1 MGIFNEHSSSSSF
14 TTVPLQGAA
23 GPQGIGFK
31 LTPNG
36 NYDIQNKKLVNVKQ
50 GADPNDV
57 VTKSQIQLLD
67 NAPGDVRA
75 NKAVIYSN
83 SGSVHTNSIYLQD
96 TPDGAGSSNDVR
108 LLTEHQ
114 SYENIHLNIPD
125 LKNFDGH
132 GGRAKSEIMV
142 TSTEQHITG
151 RKTFFDISVL
161 KPDNNDQA
169 ANKKYVDDE
178 IKKIPSPDLSTY
190 LKKDGTVEMTGNL
203 DMGNQQI
210 TNLGANIQNTYDVVN
225 LGFCDTKYLQ
235 KVSNSDLDMDNH
247 KIKDMAQPT
256 DDNDAVN
263 KHYVDHNFLNR
274 LTPNALG
281 GELDMRGHKI
291 IVLGNPSNPNDASTK
306 AYVDTEIAKIP
317 SVGSDLSVY
326 LKKDGSVA
334 MTGNLDMN
342 NKQIKDMAQPTDD
355 NDATTKKYFDDKLEQ
370 SHLVSSHK
378 TNEFKY
384 LTDTDESSS
393 EYNII
398 VYGIAA
404 FNQSPHQNKKAYD
417 ITLIKDSGSNDY
429 RSRIGFN
436 IYTLAIGTYTIVFEF
451 YPPEMT
457 NIQLSCTASE
467 AYIHKAVQRDF
478 TAYSKLLVQFNN
490 NSKQT
495 PNYIYLTMHGTA
507 TATPVQCHLVVYGV
521 KDWSDSVYPGVYDG
535 LDNVMFE
542 YKNGDMEMKVNM
554 DMNNKII
561 SGLINP
567 IFDSEA
573 MNLGYFTNLFKTK
586 YTGTIASGVFQRT
599 NPTNNFQIAA
609 DGNNFF
615 NLYSIVFQSN
625 QQVANAQ
632 ILINGK
638 KQGET
643 TNTDTYHR
651 IGNIIS
657 GSNTF
662 DLPKSRK
669 FISIDS
675 MSILDNIGAGTAV
688 NGTFELKVLYSDF
701 FERYHANFNKIVNVN
716 NNRIINVGDALLDQD
731 AINRRVLVNS
741 ECHYTIEGEIKFGF
755 FKNFVGTNM
764 IVYKQ
769 IRLKRI
775 VISTTSTVTNAAVS
789 IVTRQGGAHHTFS
802 MSIKSGINSMTT
814 NAKLHSIEMAVIIDK
829 NDGRRVVSNFQGKYQ
844 FELSTLY
851 I

>member
-1 MGIFNEHSSSSSF
+1 M
-14 TTVPLQGAA
+14 
-23 GPQGIGFK
+23 
-31 LTPNG
+31 
-36 NYDIQNKKLVNVKQ
+36 
-50 GADPNDV
+50 
-57 VTKSQIQLLD
+57 
-67 NAPGDVRA
+67 
-75 NKAVIYSN
+75 
-83 SGSVHTNSIYLQD
+83 
-96 TPDGAGSSNDVR
+96 
-108 LLTEHQ
+108 
-114 SYENIHLNIPD
+114 
-125 LKNFDGH
+125 
-132 GGRAKSEIMV
+132 
-142 TSTEQHITG
+142 
-151 RKTFFDISVL
+151 
-161 KPDNNDQA
+161 
-169 ANKKYVDDE
+169 
-178 IKKIPSPDLSTY
+178 
-190 LKKDGTVEMTGNL
+190 
-203 DMGNQQI
+203 
-210 TNLGANIQNTYDVVN
+210 
-225 LGFCDTKYLQ
+225 
-235 KVSNSDLDMDNH
+235 
-247 KIKDMAQPT
+247 
-256 DDNDAVN
+256 
-263 KHYVDHNFLNR
+263 
-274 LTPNALG
+274 
-281 GELDMRGHKI
+281 
-291 IVLGNPSNPNDASTK
+291 
-306 AYVDTEIAKIP
+306 
-317 SVGSDLSVY
+317 
-326 LKKDGSVA
+326 
-334 MTGNLDMN
+334 
-342 NKQIKDMAQPTDD
+342 
-355 NDATTKKYFDDKLEQ
+355 
-370 SHLVSSHK
+370 
-378 TNEFKY
+378 
-384 LTDTDESSS
+384 
-393 EYNII
+393 
-398 VYGIAA
+398 YGIAA

-417 ITLIKDSGSNDY
+417 IILIKDSGSNDY

-436 IYTLAIGTYTIVFEF
+436 IYTLAIGKYTIVFEF

-586 YTGTIASGVFQRT
+586 YTGTIASGVFH
-599 NPTNNFQIAA
+599 NFSIPVS
-609 DGNNFF
+609 GNIYF
-615 NLYSIVFQSN
+615 NLYSVVLVSN
-625 QQVANAQ
+625 IQVANAQ
-632 ILINGK
+632 LLIRGK

-669 FISIDS
+669 FVSIDS

-688 NGTFELKVLYSDF
+688 NGTFELKILYSDY
-701 FERYHANFNKIVNVN
+701 FERYHTNFNKIVNVN

-764 IVYKQ
+764 IVHKQ

-775 VISTTSTVTNAAVS
+775 VISTTSTVTNGAVS
-789 IVTRQGGAHHTFS
+789 IVTQQGGARHTFS

-829 NDGRRVVSNFQGKYQ
+829 NDRRRVVSSFQGKYQ

>member
-291 IVLGNPSNPNDASTK
+291 IVLGNPSDPNDASTK

-393 EYNII
+393 EYNIT

-662 DLPKSRK
+662 ALPKSRK
-669 FISIDS
+669 FVSIDS

-688 NGTFELKVLYSDF
+688 NGTFELKVLYSDY

>member
-14 TTVPLQGAA
+14 TTGGFRTVPLQGAA

-31 LTPNG
+31 LTQNG

-67 NAPGDVRA
+67 NAPGNVQAD
-75 NKAVIYSN
+75 KAVIYSN
-83 SGSVHTNSIYLQD
+83 TGSVHTNSIYLQD

-190 LKKDGTVEMTGNL
+190 LKKDGTVEMNGNL

-256 DDNDAVN
+256 DDNDA
-263 KHYVDHNFLNR
+263 
-274 LTPNALG
+274 
-281 GELDMRGHKI
+281 
-291 IVLGNPSNPNDASTK
+291 STK

-342 NKQIKDMAQPTDD
+342 NQYIQNIKTPKANESDKSANVGFVVKEINDSNANLTQQYKDYMA
-355 NDATTKKYFDDKLEQ
+355 Q
-370 SHLVSSHK
+370 SHLISSHK

-393 EYNII
+393 EYNIT
-398 VYGIAA
+398 VNGIAA

-457 NIQLSCTASE
+457 NIQLSCDASE

-507 TATPVQCHLVVYGV
+507 TATPVQCQLVVYGV

-542 YKNGDMEMKVNM
+542 YKNGDMQMQVNL

-561 SGLINP
+561 SSLINP
-567 IFDSEA
+567 IYDSEA

-615 NLYSIVFQSN
+615 NLYSVVFQSN
-625 QQVANAQ
+625 QPVANAQ
-632 ILINGK
+632 LLINGK

-662 DLPKSRK
+662 ALPKSTK
-669 FISIDS
+669 FVSISSISIMDS
-675 MSILDNIGAGTAV
+675 IGAGTAV
-688 NGTFELKVLYSDF
+688 NGTFELKVLHSNYFNKYFKSMNTISIF
-701 FERYHANFNKIVNVN
+701 HGNLRFEIFYLGSNVLKIYPDNFVIIKKIIIYATKGMNGTRLLVQTNTGRNYHALDVK
-716 NNRIINVGDALLDQD
+716 VGR
-731 AINRRVLVNS
+731 N
-741 ECHYTIEGEIKFGF
+741 
-755 FKNFVGTNM
+755 
-764 IVYKQ
+764 
-769 IRLKRI
+769 
-775 VISTTSTVTNAAVS
+775 VISLNLKVKSVAA
-789 IVTRQGGAHHTFS
+789 IMFHKQTDP
-802 MSIKSGINSMTT
+802 INPQIGQVEGS
-814 NAKLHSIEMAVIIDK
+814 
-829 NDGRRVVSNFQGKYQ
+829 
-844 FELSTLY
+844 FEIHLSTLL

>member
-14 TTVPLQGAA
+14 TTGGFRTVPLQGAA

-31 LTPNG
+31 LTQNG

-83 SGSVHTNSIYLQD
+83 TGSVHTNSIYLQD

-203 DMGNQQI
+203 DMGNQQS

-256 DDNDAVN
+256 DDNDV
-263 KHYVDHNFLNR
+263 
-274 LTPNALG
+274 
-281 GELDMRGHKI
+281 
-291 IVLGNPSNPNDASTK
+291 STK
-306 AYVDTEIAKIP
+306 AYVDNEIAKIP
-317 SVGSDLSVY
+317 SVASDLSVY

-342 NKQIKDMAQPTDD
+342 NQYIQNIKRPKANESDKSANVGFVVKEINDSNANLTQQYKDYMA
-355 NDATTKKYFDDKLEQ
+355 Q
-370 SHLVSSHK
+370 SHLISSHK

-384 LTDTDESSS
+384 LIDSDESSS
-393 EYNII
+393 EYNIT
-398 VYGIAA
+398 VNGIAA

-457 NIQLSCTASE
+457 NIQLSCDASE

-542 YKNGDMEMKVNM
+542 YKNGDMQMQVNL

-561 SGLINP
+561 SSLINP
-567 IFDSEA
+567 IYDSEA

-615 NLYSIVFQSN
+615 NLYSVVFQSN

-662 DLPKSRK
+662 DLPKSTK
-669 FISIDS
+669 FVSIGSISIMDS
-675 MSILDNIGAGTAV
+675 IGAGTAV
-688 NGTFELKVLYSDF
+688 TGTFELKVLHSNY
-701 FERYHANFNKIVNVN
+701 FNK
-716 NNRIINVGDALLDQD
+716 
-731 AINRRVLVNS
+731 
-741 ECHYTIEGEIKFGF
+741 
-755 FKNFVGTNM
+755 
-764 IVYKQ
+764 
-769 IRLKRI
+769 
-775 VISTTSTVTNAAVS
+775 
-789 IVTRQGGAHHTFS
+789 
-802 MSIKSGINSMTT
+802 
-814 NAKLHSIEMAVIIDK
+814 
-829 NDGRRVVSNFQGKYQ
+829 
-844 FELSTLY
+844 
-851 I
+851 

>member
-1 MGIFNEHSSSSSF
+1 M
-14 TTVPLQGAA
+14 
-23 GPQGIGFK
+23 
-31 LTPNG
+31 
-36 NYDIQNKKLVNVKQ
+36 
-50 GADPNDV
+50 
-57 VTKSQIQLLD
+57 LD

-291 IVLGNPSNPNDASTK
+291 IVLGNPSDPNDASTK
-306 AYVDTEIAKIP
+306 AYVDTEIAKIQ

-393 EYNII
+393 EYNIT

-467 AYIHKAVQRDF
+467 AYIQKAVQRDF

-542 YKNGDMEMKVNM
+542 YKNGDMQMQVNL

-561 SGLINP
+561 SSLINP

-586 YTGTIASGVFQRT
+586 YTGTIASGVFH
-599 NPTNNFQIAA
+599 NFSIPVS
-609 DGNNFF
+609 GNIYF
-615 NLYSIVFQSN
+615 NLYSVVLVSN
-625 QQVANAQ
+625 IQVANAQ

-662 DLPKSRK
+662 ALPKSTK
-669 FISIDS
+669 FVSIDS
-675 MSILDNIGAGTAV
+675 MSIMDSIGAGTAV
-688 NGTFELKVLYSDF
+688 NGTFELKVLYSDY

-829 NDGRRVVSNFQGKYQ
+829 NDRRRVVSNFQGKYQ

>member
-210 TNLGANIQNTYDVVN
+210 THLGANIQNTYDVVN

-393 EYNII
+393 EYNIT

-521 KDWSDSVYPGVYDG
+521 KDWSDSVYPGVHDG
-535 LDNVMFE
+535 LDNEMFE

-561 SGLINP
+561 SGLLNP

-586 YTGTIASGVFQRT
+586 YSGTIASGVFQRT

-662 DLPKSRK
+662 DLPKSTK
-669 FISIDS
+669 FVSIDS

-688 NGTFELKVLYSDF
+688 NGTFELKVLYSDYF
-701 FERYHANFNKIVNVN
+701 DRYHADDKSWLSNIETSSVVNGNIKNGVFENVHGYQFGTLGPVKIKNIVINTKNHYQVSFVAIANSKTLFSHLIQFNMRIGRNFITTNTTIKPM
-716 NNRIINVGDALLDQD
+716 IIQMGIFKRRPGFTSPT
-731 AINRRVLVNS
+731 INREV
-741 ECHYTIEGEIKFGF
+741 TGTFEI
-755 FKNFVGTNM
+755 
-764 IVYKQ
+764 Y
-769 IRLKRI
+769 
-775 VISTTSTVTNAAVS
+775 
-789 IVTRQGGAHHTFS
+789 
-802 MSIKSGINSMTT
+802 
-814 NAKLHSIEMAVIIDK
+814 
-829 NDGRRVVSNFQGKYQ
+829 
-844 FELSTLY
+844 LSTLL

>member
-31 LTPNG
+31 LTQNG

-67 NAPGDVRA
+67 NAPGNVQA

-151 RKTFFDISVL
+151 RKTFFEISVL

-274 LTPNALG
+274 LTPNAIG
-281 GELDMRGHKI
+281 GDLDMRGHKI
-291 IVLGNPSNPNDASTK
+291 MILGNPSDPNDASTK

-393 EYNII
+393 EYNIT

-542 YKNGDMEMKVNM
+542 YKNGDMEIKVNL
-554 DMNNKII
+554 DMNNKI

-567 IFDSEA
+567 IYDSEA

-615 NLYSIVFQSN
+615 NLYSIVLVSN
-625 QQVANAQ
+625 IQVANAQ

-662 DLPKSRK
+662 DLPKSIK
-669 FISIDS
+669 FVSIDS
-675 MSILDNIGAGTAV
+675 ISIMDNIGAGTAV

-701 FERYHANFNKIVNVN
+701 FERYHADNKSWLSNIETSSVVNGNIKNGVFENVHSFKYGTLGPVKIKNIVINTKNHYQVSFVAIANSKTLFSQLIPFNMRSGRNLVTTNTTFKPM
-716 NNRIINVGDALLDQD
+716 INQMSIAKRNPGFNYPV
-731 AINRRVLVNS
+731 INRQV
-741 ECHYTIEGEIKFGF
+741 TGTFEI
-755 FKNFVGTNM
+755 
-764 IVYKQ
+764 Y
-769 IRLKRI
+769 L
-775 VISTTSTVTNAAVS
+775 
-789 IVTRQGGAHHTFS
+789 
-802 MSIKSGINSMTT
+802 
-814 NAKLHSIEMAVIIDK
+814 L
-829 NDGRRVVSNFQGKYQ
+829 
-844 FELSTLY
+844 TLL

>member
-1 MGIFNEHSSSSSF
+1 M
-14 TTVPLQGAA
+14 
-23 GPQGIGFK
+23 
-31 LTPNG
+31 
-36 NYDIQNKKLVNVKQ
+36 
-50 GADPNDV
+50 
-57 VTKSQIQLLD
+57 
-67 NAPGDVRA
+67 
-75 NKAVIYSN
+75 
-83 SGSVHTNSIYLQD
+83 
-96 TPDGAGSSNDVR
+96 
-108 LLTEHQ
+108 TEHQ

-125 LKNFDGH
+125 LKNVDGH

-291 IVLGNPSNPNDASTK
+291 IVLGNPSDPNDASTK

-393 EYNII
+393 EYNIT

-542 YKNGDMEMKVNM
+542 YKNGDMEMKVNL

-567 IFDSEA
+567 LYDSEA

-615 NLYSIVFQSN
+615 NLYSVVFQSN
-625 QQVANAQ
+625 QEVANAQ

-662 DLPKSRK
+662 DLPKSTK
-669 FISIDS
+669 FVSIDS

-688 NGTFELKVLYSDF
+688 NGTFELKVLYSDY
-701 FERYHANFNKIVNVN
+701 FERYHAVNKSWLSNIETSSVVNGNIKNGVFENVHGFQFGTLGPVKIENIVINTKNHYQVSFVAIANSKTLFSHLIQFNMKIGRNFVTTNTTIKPMIIQMGIFK
-716 NNRIINVGDALLDQD
+716 RRPGFTSPIINQEVTG
-731 AINRRVLVNS
+731 
-741 ECHYTIEGEIKFGF
+741 TFEI
-755 FKNFVGTNM
+755 
-764 IVYKQ
+764 Y
-769 IRLKRI
+769 
-775 VISTTSTVTNAAVS
+775 
-789 IVTRQGGAHHTFS
+789 
-802 MSIKSGINSMTT
+802 
-814 NAKLHSIEMAVIIDK
+814 
-829 NDGRRVVSNFQGKYQ
+829 
-844 FELSTLY
+844 LSTLL

>member
-210 TNLGANIQNTYDVVN
+210 THLGANIQNTYDVVN

-291 IVLGNPSNPNDASTK
+291 IVLGNPSDPNDASTK

-393 EYNII
+393 EYNIT

-561 SGLINP
+561 SGLLNP

-586 YTGTIASGVFQRT
+586 YTGTIASGVFH
-599 NPTNNFQIAA
+599 NFSIPVS
-609 DGNNFF
+609 GNIYF
-615 NLYSIVFQSN
+615 NLYSVVLVSN
-625 QQVANAQ
+625 IQVANAQ
-632 ILINGK
+632 LLIRGK
-638 KQGET
+638 KQGQT
-643 TNTDTYHR
+643 SNTDTYHR

-657 GSNTF
+657 GSKTF
-662 DLPKSRK
+662 DLPKSTT
-669 FISIDS
+669 FVSIDS
-675 MSILDNIGAGTAV
+675 MSILDNIGAGTAI
-688 NGTFELKVLYSDF
+688 NGTFELKILYSDY
-701 FERYHANFNKIVNVN
+701 FERYHAVNKSWLSNIETSSVVNGNIKNGVFENVHGFNFGTLGPVKIKNIV
-716 NNRIINVGDALLDQD
+716 INTKNHYQVSFI
-731 AINRRVLVNS
+731 AIANS
-741 ECHYTIEGEIKFGF
+741 KTLFSHLIQFNMKIGR
-755 FKNFVGTNM
+755 NFV
-764 IVYKQ
+764 
-769 IRLKRI
+769 
-775 VISTTSTVTNAAVS
+775 
-789 IVTRQGGAHHTFS
+789 
-802 MSIKSGINSMTT
+802 TT
-814 NAKLHSIEMAVIIDK
+814 NTTIKPMIIQMGIFK
-829 NDGRRVVSNFQGKYQ
+829 RRPGFTSPTINQEVTGT
-844 FELSTLY
+844 FEIYLSTLL

>member
-291 IVLGNPSNPNDASTK
+291 IVLGNPSDPNDASTK

-393 EYNII
+393 EYNIT

-561 SGLINP
+561 SGLLNP

-669 FISIDS
+669 FVSIDS
-675 MSILDNIGAGTAV
+675 MSILDNIGAGTAI
-688 NGTFELKVLYSDF
+688 NGTFELKILYSDY
-701 FERYHANFNKIVNVN
+701 FERYHTNFNKIVNVN

-764 IVYKQ
+764 IVYEQ

-789 IVTRQGGAHHTFS
+789 IVTREGGAHHTFS

-814 NAKLHSIEMAVIIDK
+814 NAKLHSIEMAAIIDK
-829 NDGRRVVSNFQGKYQ
+829 NDGRRVVSSFQGKYQ

>member
-96 TPDGAGSSNDVR
+96 IPDGAGSSNDVR

-210 TNLGANIQNTYDVVN
+210 TNLGANIQNTYDVVS

-291 IVLGNPSNPNDASTK
+291 IVLGNPSDPNDASTK

-393 EYNII
+393 EYNIT

-561 SGLINP
+561 SGLLNP

-669 FISIDS
+669 FVSIDS

-688 NGTFELKVLYSDF
+688 NGTFELKVLYSDY
-701 FERYHANFNKIVNVN
+701 FERYHAVNKSWLSNIETSSVVNGNIKNGVFENVHGFNFGTLGPVKI
-716 NNRIINVGDALLDQD
+716 
-731 AINRRVLVNS
+731 
-741 ECHYTIEGEIKFGF
+741 
-755 FKNFVGTNM
+755 KN
-764 IVYKQ
+764 
-769 IRLKRI
+769 I
-775 VISTTSTVTNAAVS
+775 VINTKNHYQVS
-789 IVTRQGGAHHTFS
+789 FVAIANSKTLFS
-802 MSIKSGINSMTT
+802 HLIQFNMKIGRNFITT
-814 NAKLHSIEMAVIIDK
+814 NTTIKPMIIQMGIFK
-829 NDGRRVVSNFQGKYQ
+829 RRPGFTSPILNREVTGT
-844 FELSTLY
+844 FEIYLSTLL

>member
-1 MGIFNEHSSSSSF
+1 
-14 TTVPLQGAA
+14 
-23 GPQGIGFK
+23 
-31 LTPNG
+31 
-36 NYDIQNKKLVNVKQ
+36 
-50 GADPNDV
+50 
-57 VTKSQIQLLD
+57 
-67 NAPGDVRA
+67 
-75 NKAVIYSN
+75 
-83 SGSVHTNSIYLQD
+83 
-96 TPDGAGSSNDVR
+96 
-108 LLTEHQ
+108 
-114 SYENIHLNIPD
+114 
-125 LKNFDGH
+125 
-132 GGRAKSEIMV
+132 
-142 TSTEQHITG
+142 
-151 RKTFFDISVL
+151 
-161 KPDNNDQA
+161 
-169 ANKKYVDDE
+169 
-178 IKKIPSPDLSTY
+178 
-190 LKKDGTVEMTGNL
+190 
-203 DMGNQQI
+203 
-210 TNLGANIQNTYDVVN
+210 
-225 LGFCDTKYLQ
+225 
-235 KVSNSDLDMDNH
+235 
-247 KIKDMAQPT
+247 
-256 DDNDAVN
+256 
-263 KHYVDHNFLNR
+263 
-274 LTPNALG
+274 
-281 GELDMRGHKI
+281 
-291 IVLGNPSNPNDASTK
+291 
-306 AYVDTEIAKIP
+306 
-317 SVGSDLSVY
+317 
-326 LKKDGSVA
+326 

-393 EYNII
+393 EYNIT
-398 VYGIAA
+398 VYGTAA

-542 YKNGDMEMKVNM
+542 YKNGDMEMKVNL

-567 IFDSEA
+567 LYDSEA

-615 NLYSIVFQSN
+615 NLYSVVFQSN

-662 DLPKSRK
+662 ALPKSRK
-669 FISIDS
+669 FVSISS

-701 FERYHANFNKIVNVN
+701 FERYHAVNKSWLSNIETSSVVNGNIKNGVFE
-716 NNRIINVGDALLDQD
+716 NVHGF
-731 AINRRVLVNS
+731 
-741 ECHYTIEGEIKFGF
+741 KFGTLGPVKI
-755 FKNFVGTNM
+755 KN
-764 IVYKQ
+764 
-769 IRLKRI
+769 I
-775 VISTTSTVTNAAVS
+775 VINTKNHYQVSFVTNANS
-789 IVTRQGGAHHTFS
+789 KTLFS
-802 MSIKSGINSMTT
+802 HLIQFNMKIGRNFVTT
-814 NAKLHSIEMAVIIDK
+814 NTTIKPMIIQMGIFK
-829 NDGRRVVSNFQGKYQ
+829 RRPGFTSPTINQEVTGT
-844 FELSTLY
+844 FEIYLSTLL

>member
-169 ANKKYVDDE
+169 ANKKSVDDE

-291 IVLGNPSNPNDASTK
+291 IVLGNPSNPNDAFTK

-393 EYNII
+393 EYNIT

-561 SGLINP
+561 SGLLNP

-586 YTGTIASGVFQRT
+586 YTGTIASGVFH
-599 NPTNNFQIAA
+599 NFSIPVS
-609 DGNNFF
+609 GNIYF
-615 NLYSIVFQSN
+615 NLYSVVLVSN
-625 QQVANAQ
+625 IQVANAQ
-632 ILINGK
+632 LLIRGK

-669 FISIDS
+669 FVSIDS
-675 MSILDNIGAGTAV
+675 MSILDNIGAGTAI
-688 NGTFELKVLYSDF
+688 NGTFELKILYSDY
-701 FERYHANFNKIVNVN
+701 FERYHTNFNKMVNVN

-764 IVYKQ
+764 IVYEQ

-829 NDGRRVVSNFQGKYQ
+829 NDRRRVVSNFQGKYQ

>member
-14 TTVPLQGAA
+14 TTGGFRTVPLQGAA

-31 LTPNG
+31 LTQNG

-57 VTKSQIQLLD
+57 VTKSQIKLLD
-67 NAPGDVRA
+67 NARGDVRA

-178 IKKIPSPDLSTY
+178 IKKIPLPDLSTY

-393 EYNII
+393 EYNIT

-457 NIQLSCTASE
+457 NIQLSCDASE

-542 YKNGDMEMKVNM
+542 YKNGDMEMKVNL

-567 IFDSEA
+567 LYDSEA

-586 YTGTIASGVFQRT
+586 YTGTITSGVFQRT

-669 FISIDS
+669 FVSIDS

-701 FERYHANFNKIVNVN
+701 FERYHAVNKSWLSNIETSSVVNGDIKNGVFENVHGYKFGTLGPVKIKNIVINTKNQYQVSFVAIANSKTLFSHLIPFNMKIGRNFVTTNTTIKP
-716 NNRIINVGDALLDQD
+716 RIIQMGIFKRRPSFTSPSL
-731 AINRRVLVNS
+731 NREV
-741 ECHYTIEGEIKFGF
+741 TGTFEI
-755 FKNFVGTNM
+755 
-764 IVYKQ
+764 Y
-769 IRLKRI
+769 
-775 VISTTSTVTNAAVS
+775 
-789 IVTRQGGAHHTFS
+789 
-802 MSIKSGINSMTT
+802 
-814 NAKLHSIEMAVIIDK
+814 
-829 NDGRRVVSNFQGKYQ
+829 
-844 FELSTLY
+844 LSTLL

>member
-57 VTKSQIQLLD
+57 VTKNQIQLLD

-615 NLYSIVFQSN
+615 NLYSVVFQSN

-643 TNTDTYHR
+643 TNTNTYHR

-662 DLPKSRK
+662 ALPKSRK
-669 FISIDS
+669 FVSIDS
-675 MSILDNIGAGTAV
+675 MSILDNIGAGTAI
-688 NGTFELKVLYSDF
+688 NGTFELKVLYSDY

-764 IVYKQ
+764 IVYEQ

-789 IVTRQGGAHHTFS
+789 IVTREGGARHTFS

-814 NAKLHSIEMAVIIDK
+814 NAKLHNIEMAVIIDK
-829 NDGRRVVSNFQGKYQ
+829 NDRRRVVSNFQGKYQ

>member
-14 TTVPLQGAA
+14 TTGGFRTVPLQGAA

-31 LTPNG
+31 LTQNG

-67 NAPGDVRA
+67 NAPGNEQAD
-75 NKAVIYSN
+75 KAVIYSN
-83 SGSVHTNSIYLQD
+83 TGSVHTNSIYLQD

-178 IKKIPSPDLSTY
+178 IKKIPSLDLSTY

-203 DMGNQQI
+203 DMGNQQM

-256 DDNDAVN
+256 DDNDVVN

-274 LTPNALG
+274 LTPNAIG
-281 GELDMRGHKI
+281 GDLDMRGHKI
-291 IVLGNPSNPNDASTK
+291 MILGNPSDPNDASTK
-306 AYVDTEIAKIP
+306 AYVDNEISKIP

-393 EYNII
+393 EYNIT
-398 VYGIAA
+398 VNGIAA

-457 NIQLSCTASE
+457 NIQLSCDASE

-507 TATPVQCHLVVYGV
+507 TATPVQCQLVVYGV

-542 YKNGDMEMKVNM
+542 YKNGDMQMQVNL

-567 IFDSEA
+567 IYDSEA

-615 NLYSIVFQSN
+615 NLYSVVFQSN

-638 KQGET
+638 KQGQT
-643 TNTDTYHR
+643 SNSDTYHR

-662 DLPKSRK
+662 DLPKSTK
-669 FISIDS
+669 FVSISSISIMDS
-675 MSILDNIGAGTAV
+675 IGAGTAV
-688 NGTFELKVLYSDF
+688 TGTFELKVLHSNYFNKYLKSINTISIFYGNIKKERFYLGSNILRIPAYNF
-701 FERYHANFNKIVNVN
+701 FILKTVIIYATKGINHTRLLIQTKSRGSIYHALDVKVGLNVIDLN
-716 NNRIINVGDALLDQD
+716 MKLDSISGMIFHKQTDPINPQIGQV
-731 AINRRVLVNS
+731 
-741 ECHYTIEGEIKFGF
+741 EGSFEI
-755 FKNFVGTNM
+755 
-764 IVYKQ
+764 
-769 IRLKRI
+769 
-775 VISTTSTVTNAAVS
+775 
-789 IVTRQGGAHHTFS
+789 H
-802 MSIKSGINSMTT
+802 
-814 NAKLHSIEMAVIIDK
+814 
-829 NDGRRVVSNFQGKYQ
+829 
-844 FELSTLY
+844 LSTLL

>member
-1 MGIFNEHSSSSSF
+1 
-14 TTVPLQGAA
+14 
-23 GPQGIGFK
+23 
-31 LTPNG
+31 
-36 NYDIQNKKLVNVKQ
+36 
-50 GADPNDV
+50 
-57 VTKSQIQLLD
+57 
-67 NAPGDVRA
+67 
-75 NKAVIYSN
+75 
-83 SGSVHTNSIYLQD
+83 
-96 TPDGAGSSNDVR
+96 
-108 LLTEHQ
+108 
-114 SYENIHLNIPD
+114 
-125 LKNFDGH
+125 
-132 GGRAKSEIMV
+132 
-142 TSTEQHITG
+142 
-151 RKTFFDISVL
+151 
-161 KPDNNDQA
+161 
-169 ANKKYVDDE
+169 
-178 IKKIPSPDLSTY
+178 
-190 LKKDGTVEMTGNL
+190 
-203 DMGNQQI
+203 
-210 TNLGANIQNTYDVVN
+210 
-225 LGFCDTKYLQ
+225 
-235 KVSNSDLDMDNH
+235 MDNH

-291 IVLGNPSNPNDASTK
+291 IVLGNPSDPNDASTK

-393 EYNII
+393 EYNIT

-495 PNYIYLTMHGTA
+495 PDYIYLTMHGTA

-542 YKNGDMEMKVNM
+542 YKNGDMEMKVNL

-567 IFDSEA
+567 LYDSEA

-625 QQVANAQ
+625 QQVANAH

-669 FISIDS
+669 FVSIDS

-701 FERYHANFNKIVNVN
+701 FERYHAVNKSWLSNIETSGVVNGNIKNGVFENVHGFKFGTLGPVKIKNIVINTKNHYQVSFVAIANSKTLFSHLIQFNMKIGRNFVTTNTTIKPMIIQMGIFK
-716 NNRIINVGDALLDQD
+716 RRPGFTSPIINQEVTG
-731 AINRRVLVNS
+731 
-741 ECHYTIEGEIKFGF
+741 TFEI
-755 FKNFVGTNM
+755 
-764 IVYKQ
+764 Y
-769 IRLKRI
+769 
-775 VISTTSTVTNAAVS
+775 
-789 IVTRQGGAHHTFS
+789 
-802 MSIKSGINSMTT
+802 
-814 NAKLHSIEMAVIIDK
+814 
-829 NDGRRVVSNFQGKYQ
+829 
-844 FELSTLY
+844 LSTLL

>member
-14 TTVPLQGAA
+14 TTGGFRTVPLQGAA

-31 LTPNG
+31 LTQNG

-67 NAPGDVRA
+67 NAPGNVQAD
-75 NKAVIYSN
+75 KAVIYSN
-83 SGSVHTNSIYLQD
+83 TGSVHTNSIYLQD

-203 DMGNQQI
+203 DVSNQQI

-342 NKQIKDMAQPTDD
+342 KKQIKDMAQPTDD

-393 EYNII
+393 EYNIT
-398 VYGIAA
+398 VNGIAA
-404 FNQSPHQNKKAYD
+404 FNQSPHQNKRAYD

-429 RSRIGFN
+429 TSRIGFN

-457 NIQLSCTASE
+457 NIQLSCDASE

-542 YKNGDMEMKVNM
+542 YKNGDMQMKVNL

-567 IFDSEA
+567 IYDSEA

-599 NPTNNFQIAA
+599 NPTNNFQITA

-615 NLYSIVFQSN
+615 NLYSVVFQSN

-632 ILINGK
+632 ILINGV

-662 DLPKSRK
+662 DLPKSMK
-669 FISIDS
+669 FVSIDS

-688 NGTFELKVLYSDF
+688 NGTFELKVLHSNYLVKYFKSINTISIF
-701 FERYHANFNKIVNVN
+701 HGTLRNEIFYLGSNALRIPAYNFIILKTIIIYATKGMNHTRIFIQTKSRRSIYHRLDVKVG
-716 NNRIINVGDALLDQD
+716 INVISLNMKLDSKTGMMSHKQTEPETPQ
-731 AINRRVLVNS
+731 IGRV
-741 ECHYTIEGEIKFGF
+741 EGSFEI
-755 FKNFVGTNM
+755 
-764 IVYKQ
+764 
-769 IRLKRI
+769 
-775 VISTTSTVTNAAVS
+775 
-789 IVTRQGGAHHTFS
+789 H
-802 MSIKSGINSMTT
+802 
-814 NAKLHSIEMAVIIDK
+814 
-829 NDGRRVVSNFQGKYQ
+829 
-844 FELSTLY
+844 LSTLL

>member
-190 LKKDGTVEMTGNL
+190 NILKKDGTVEMTGNL

-393 EYNII
+393 EYNIT

-586 YTGTIASGVFQRT
+586 YTGTIASGVFH
-599 NPTNNFQIAA
+599 NFSIPVS
-609 DGNNFF
+609 GNIYF
-615 NLYSIVFQSN
+615 NLYSVVLVSN

-662 DLPKSRK
+662 ALPKSRK
-669 FISIDS
+669 FVSIDS

-688 NGTFELKVLYSDF
+688 NGTFELKVLYSDY

-755 FKNFVGTNM
+755 FKNFVG
-764 IVYKQ
+764 Q
-769 IRLKRI
+769 I
-775 VISTTSTVTNAAVS
+775 
-789 IVTRQGGAHHTFS
+789 
-802 MSIKSGINSMTT
+802 
-814 NAKLHSIEMAVIIDK
+814 
-829 NDGRRVVSNFQGKYQ
+829 
-844 FELSTLY
+844 
-851 I
+851 

>member
-31 LTPNG
+31 LTQNG

-50 GADPNDV
+50 GADLNDV

-67 NAPGDVRA
+67 NAPGNVQAD
-75 NKAVIYSN
+75 KAVIYSN
-83 SGSVHTNSIYLQD
+83 TGSVHTNSIYLQD

-393 EYNII
+393 EYNIT
-398 VYGIAA
+398 VNGIAA

-457 NIQLSCTASE
+457 NIQLSCDASE

-542 YKNGDMEMKVNM
+542 YKNGDMEMKVNL

-567 IFDSEA
+567 LYDSEA

-609 DGNNFF
+609 DGDNFF

-662 DLPKSRK
+662 ALPKSRK
-669 FISIDS
+669 FVSISS

-701 FERYHANFNKIVNVN
+701 FERYHADNKSWLSNIETSSVVNGNIKNGVFE
-716 NNRIINVGDALLDQD
+716 NVHG
-731 AINRRVLVNS
+731 
-741 ECHYTIEGEIKFGF
+741 YKFGTLGPVKIKNIVINTKNHYQVSF
-755 FKNFVGTNM
+755 VAIANSKTLFSHLIQFNMKIGRNFV
-764 IVYKQ
+764 
-769 IRLKRI
+769 
-775 VISTTSTVTNAAVS
+775 
-789 IVTRQGGAHHTFS
+789 
-802 MSIKSGINSMTT
+802 TT
-814 NAKLHSIEMAVIIDK
+814 NTTIKP
-829 NDGRRVVSNFQGKYQ
+829 
-844 FELSTLY
+844 
-851 I
+851 

>member
-1 MGIFNEHSSSSSF
+1 
-14 TTVPLQGAA
+14 
-23 GPQGIGFK
+23 
-31 LTPNG
+31 
-36 NYDIQNKKLVNVKQ
+36 
-50 GADPNDV
+50 
-57 VTKSQIQLLD
+57 
-67 NAPGDVRA
+67 
-75 NKAVIYSN
+75 
-83 SGSVHTNSIYLQD
+83 
-96 TPDGAGSSNDVR
+96 
-108 LLTEHQ
+108 
-114 SYENIHLNIPD
+114 
-125 LKNFDGH
+125 
-132 GGRAKSEIMV
+132 
-142 TSTEQHITG
+142 
-151 RKTFFDISVL
+151 
-161 KPDNNDQA
+161 
-169 ANKKYVDDE
+169 
-178 IKKIPSPDLSTY
+178 
-190 LKKDGTVEMTGNL
+190 
-203 DMGNQQI
+203 
-210 TNLGANIQNTYDVVN
+210 
-225 LGFCDTKYLQ
+225 
-235 KVSNSDLDMDNH
+235 
-247 KIKDMAQPT
+247 
-256 DDNDAVN
+256 
-263 KHYVDHNFLNR
+263 
-274 LTPNALG
+274 
-281 GELDMRGHKI
+281 
-291 IVLGNPSNPNDASTK
+291 
-306 AYVDTEIAKIP
+306 
-317 SVGSDLSVY
+317 
-326 LKKDGSVA
+326 
-334 MTGNLDMN
+334 
-342 NKQIKDMAQPTDD
+342 
-355 NDATTKKYFDDKLEQ
+355 
-370 SHLVSSHK
+370 
-378 TNEFKY
+378 
-384 LTDTDESSS
+384 
-393 EYNII
+393 
-398 VYGIAA
+398 
-404 FNQSPHQNKKAYD
+404 
-417 ITLIKDSGSNDY
+417 
-429 RSRIGFN
+429 
-436 IYTLAIGTYTIVFEF
+436 
-451 YPPEMT
+451 
-457 NIQLSCTASE
+457 
-467 AYIHKAVQRDF
+467 
-478 TAYSKLLVQFNN
+478 
-490 NSKQT
+490 
-495 PNYIYLTMHGTA
+495 
-507 TATPVQCHLVVYGV
+507 
-521 KDWSDSVYPGVYDG
+521 
-535 LDNVMFE
+535 
-542 YKNGDMEMKVNM
+542 MKVNM

-615 NLYSIVFQSN
+615 NLYSVVFQSN

-669 FISIDS
+669 FVSIDS
-675 MSILDNIGAGTAV
+675 MSILDNIGAGTAI
-688 NGTFELKVLYSDF
+688 NGTFELKILYSDY
-701 FERYHANFNKIVNVN
+701 FERYHTNFNKIVNVN

>member
-1 MGIFNEHSSSSSF
+1 MGIFDEHSSSSSF
-14 TTVPLQGAA
+14 TTGGFRTVPLQGAA

-31 LTPNG
+31 LTQNG

-57 VTKSQIQLLD
+57 VSKSQIQLLD
-67 NAPGDVRA
+67 NAPGNVQAD
-75 NKAVIYSN
+75 KAVIYSN
-83 SGSVHTNSIYLQD
+83 TGSVHTNSIYLQD

-203 DMGNQQI
+203 DIGNQQI

-247 KIKDMAQPT
+247 KIKDKAQPT
-256 DDNDAVN
+256 DD
-263 KHYVDHNFLNR
+263 
-274 LTPNALG
+274 
-281 GELDMRGHKI
+281 
-291 IVLGNPSNPNDASTK
+291 NDASTK
-306 AYVDTEIAKIP
+306 AYVDNEIAKIP

-342 NKQIKDMAQPTDD
+342 NQYIENIKTPKANESDKSANVGFVVKEINDSNTNLTQQYKDYMA
-355 NDATTKKYFDDKLEQ
+355 Q
-370 SHLVSSHK
+370 SHLISSHK

-384 LTDTDESSS
+384 LIDSDESSS
-393 EYNII
+393 EYNIT
-398 VYGIAA
+398 VNGIAA

-457 NIQLSCTASE
+457 NIQLSCDASE

-542 YKNGDMEMKVNM
+542 YKNGDMQMQVNL

-561 SGLINP
+561 SSLINP
-567 IFDSEA
+567 IYDSEA
-573 MNLGYFTNLFKTK
+573 MNLGYLTNLFKTK

-615 NLYSIVFQSN
+615 NLYSVVFQSN
-625 QQVANAQ
+625 QQVANA
-632 ILINGK
+632 
-638 KQGET
+638 
-643 TNTDTYHR
+643 
-651 IGNIIS
+651 
-657 GSNTF
+657 
-662 DLPKSRK
+662 
-669 FISIDS
+669 
-675 MSILDNIGAGTAV
+675 
-688 NGTFELKVLYSDF
+688 
-701 FERYHANFNKIVNVN
+701 
-716 NNRIINVGDALLDQD
+716 
-731 AINRRVLVNS
+731 
-741 ECHYTIEGEIKFGF
+741 
-755 FKNFVGTNM
+755 
-764 IVYKQ
+764 
-769 IRLKRI
+769 
-775 VISTTSTVTNAAVS
+775 
-789 IVTRQGGAHHTFS
+789 
-802 MSIKSGINSMTT
+802 
-814 NAKLHSIEMAVIIDK
+814 
-829 NDGRRVVSNFQGKYQ
+829 
-844 FELSTLY
+844 
-851 I
+851 

>member
-256 DDNDAVN
+256 DDKDAVN

-393 EYNII
+393 EYNIT

-436 IYTLAIGTYTIVFEF
+436 IYTLAIGKYTIVFEF

-535 LDNVMFE
+535 LNNVMFE

-561 SGLINP
+561 SGLLNP

-586 YTGTIASGVFQRT
+586 YTGTIASGVFH
-599 NPTNNFQIAA
+599 NFSIPVS
-609 DGNNFF
+609 GNIYF
-615 NLYSIVFQSN
+615 NLYSVVLVSN
-625 QQVANAQ
+625 IQVANAQ
-632 ILINGK
+632 LLIRGK

-669 FISIDS
+669 FVSIDS
-675 MSILDNIGAGTAV
+675 MSILDNIGAGTAI
-688 NGTFELKVLYSDF
+688 NGTFELKILYSDY
-701 FERYHANFNKIVNVN
+701 FERYHTNFNKIVNVN

-764 IVYKQ
+764 IVYEQ

-789 IVTRQGGAHHTFS
+789 IVTREGGAHHTFS

-814 NAKLHSIEMAVIIDK
+814 NAKLHSIQMAVIIDK
-829 NDGRRVVSNFQGKYQ
+829 NNRRRVVSNFQGKYQ

>member
-235 KVSNSDLDMDNH
+235 KVSNSDLDMDSH

-393 EYNII
+393 EYNIT

-436 IYTLAIGTYTIVFEF
+436 IYTLAIGKYTIVFEF

-535 LDNVMFE
+535 LDNDMFE

-561 SGLINP
+561 SGLLNP

-586 YTGTIASGVFQRT
+586 YTGTIASGVFH
-599 NPTNNFQIAA
+599 NFSIPVS
-609 DGNNFF
+609 GNIYF
-615 NLYSIVFQSN
+615 NLYSVVLVSN

-632 ILINGK
+632 LLIRGK

-669 FISIDS
+669 FVSIDS
-675 MSILDNIGAGTAV
+675 MSILDSIGAGTAV
-688 NGTFELKVLYSDF
+688 NGTFELKVLYSDY

-764 IVYKQ
+764 IVHEQ

-789 IVTRQGGAHHTFS
+789 IVTREGGAHHTFS

-814 NAKLHSIEMAVIIDK
+814 NAKLHSIQMAVIIDK
-829 NDGRRVVSNFQGKYQ
+829 NNRRRVVSNFQGKYQ

>member
-96 TPDGAGSSNDVR
+96 TPDGAGSFNDVR

-151 RKTFFDISVL
+151 RKIFFDISVL

-210 TNLGANIQNTYDVVN
+210 THLGSNIQNTYDVVN

-291 IVLGNPSNPNDASTK
+291 IVLGNPSDPNDASTK

-393 EYNII
+393 EYNIT

-561 SGLINP
+561 SGLLNP

-669 FISIDS
+669 FVSIDS

-688 NGTFELKVLYSDF
+688 NGTFELKVLYSDY
-701 FERYHANFNKIVNVN
+701 FERYHAVNKSWLSNIETTSVVNGNIENGVFENVHGFNFGTLGPVKIKNIVINTKQHYQVSFVAIANSKTSFSHLIQFNMRIGRNFITTNTTIKPMIIQMGIYKKSPGNVSP
-716 NNRIINVGDALLDQD
+716 IINHEVTG
-731 AINRRVLVNS
+731 
-741 ECHYTIEGEIKFGF
+741 TFEI
-755 FKNFVGTNM
+755 
-764 IVYKQ
+764 Y
-769 IRLKRI
+769 
-775 VISTTSTVTNAAVS
+775 
-789 IVTRQGGAHHTFS
+789 
-802 MSIKSGINSMTT
+802 
-814 NAKLHSIEMAVIIDK
+814 
-829 NDGRRVVSNFQGKYQ
+829 
-844 FELSTLY
+844 LSTLL

>member
-1 MGIFNEHSSSSSF
+1 MGIFNEHSSSSSCTTGGF
-14 TTVPLQGAA
+14 RTVPLQGAA

-31 LTPNG
+31 LTQNG

-67 NAPGDVRA
+67 NAPGNVQAD
-75 NKAVIYSN
+75 KAVIYSN
-83 SGSVHTNSIYLQD
+83 TGSVHTNSIYLQD

-114 SYENIHLNIPD
+114 SYENIHLHIPD
-125 LKNFDGH
+125 LQNFDGY

-151 RKTFFDISVL
+151 RKTFFDINVL

-210 TNLGANIQNTYDVVN
+210 TYLGANIQNTYDVVN

-256 DDNDAVN
+256 DDNDA
-263 KHYVDHNFLNR
+263 
-274 LTPNALG
+274 
-281 GELDMRGHKI
+281 
-291 IVLGNPSNPNDASTK
+291 STK
-306 AYVDTEIAKIP
+306 AYVDNEIAKIP

-342 NKQIKDMAQPTDD
+342 NQYIQNIKTPKANESDKSANVGFVVKEINDSNANLTQQYKDYMA
-355 NDATTKKYFDDKLEQ
+355 Q
-370 SHLVSSHK
+370 SHLISSHK

-384 LTDTDESSS
+384 LIDSDESSS
-393 EYNII
+393 EYNIT
-398 VYGIAA
+398 VNGIAA

-457 NIQLSCTASE
+457 NIQLSCDASE

-542 YKNGDMEMKVNM
+542 YKNGDMQMQVNL

-561 SGLINP
+561 SSLINP
-567 IFDSEA
+567 IYDSEA

-615 NLYSIVFQSN
+615 NLYSVVFQSN

-632 ILINGK
+632 LLFNGK
-638 KQGET
+638 IQGQT
-643 TNTDTYHR
+643 SNSDTYHR

-662 DLPKSRK
+662 DLPKSTK
-669 FISIDS
+669 FVSISSI
-675 MSILDNIGAGTAV
+675 SILDNIGAGTAV
-688 NGTFELKVLYSDF
+688 NGTFELKVLHSNYFNKYFKSINTISIFYGNLRNELFYLGPNILKIHPDDFLIIKKIIVYST
-701 FERYHANFNKIVNVN
+701 EGMNGTRLLVQTNTGASNYHALDVK
-716 NNRIINVGDALLDQD
+716 VGR
-731 AINRRVLVNS
+731 N
-741 ECHYTIEGEIKFGF
+741 
-755 FKNFVGTNM
+755 
-764 IVYKQ
+764 
-769 IRLKRI
+769 
-775 VISTTSTVTNAAVS
+775 VISLNLKV
-789 IVTRQGGAHHTFS
+789 
-802 MSIKSGINSMTT
+802 KSVAGIMFHKQTDPINPQ
-814 NAKLHSIEMAVIIDK
+814 I
-829 NDGRRVVSNFQGKYQ
+829 GRVEGS
-844 FELSTLY
+844 FEIYLSTLV

>member
-586 YTGTIASGVFQRT
+586 YTGTIASGVFH
-599 NPTNNFQIAA
+599 NFSIPVS
-609 DGNNFF
+609 GNIYF
-615 NLYSIVFQSN
+615 NLYSVVLVSN
-625 QQVANAQ
+625 IQVANAQ
-632 ILINGK
+632 LLIRGK

-669 FISIDS
+669 FVSIDS
-675 MSILDNIGAGTAV
+675 MSILDNIGAGTAI
-688 NGTFELKVLYSDF
+688 NGTFELKILYSNY
-701 FERYHANFNKIVNVN
+701 FERCHANFNKIVNVN

-789 IVTRQGGAHHTFS
+789 IVTREGGAHHTFS

-829 NDGRRVVSNFQGKYQ
+829 NDRRRVVSNFQGKYQ